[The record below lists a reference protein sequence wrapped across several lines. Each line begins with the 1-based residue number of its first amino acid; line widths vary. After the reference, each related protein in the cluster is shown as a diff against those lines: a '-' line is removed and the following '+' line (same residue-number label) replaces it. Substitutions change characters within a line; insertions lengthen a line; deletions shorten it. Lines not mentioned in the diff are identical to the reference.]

1 MSKYFLLGD
10 KIKVLG
16 QEYEN
21 GMYDVIVDIT
31 PDKYVIEDGC
41 TYKKCEIELIER
53 KDINDYT
60 KRY

>member
-41 TYKKCEIELIER
+41 TYKKSEIES
-53 KDINDYT
+53 YPQ
-60 KRY
+60 

>member
-10 KIKVLG
+10 EVKVLG

-31 PDKYVIEDGC
+31 SDKYVIEDGC

-53 KDINDYT
+53 KD
-60 KRY
+60 K

>member
-10 KIKVLG
+10 KVKVLG

-31 PDKYVIEDGC
+31 SDKYVIEDGC

-53 KDINDYT
+53 ND
-60 KRY
+60 K